1 MNKVRRTK
9 NKQQRGNIL
18 LLACF
23 SFMALSLTLIM
34 AYSFCG
40 VYWLHN
46 RLQASADEISL
57 AGAKKL
63 NDRDRIG
70 QMNNMIARCRQ
81 LVHSSRDD
89 YDTTKKDY
97 PELASFAEPLLDEA
111 RTSAADLEQERKKM
125 NAVIRSEALQAMKDR
140 YADIKGT
147 YPMVLPWLTV
157 GTPVV
162 TTWSLGKFDDV
173 QSNVTEFTQFQKLKD
188 QDRTQNYVTTSATGL
203 NLYTAEKNHRL
214 INTDA
219 DLDFNL
225 SSLPPLIDK
234 QISSARNIQPK
245 DFVPVT
251 PGYAPSTAQ
260 ITIQLKVSTGLGV
273 SAGSTLLAKGT
284 ALTTGAA
291 KQQ

>member
-1 MNKVRRTK
+1 MNTSRAK
-9 NKQQRGNIL
+9 NRQERGNIL
-18 LLACF
+18 ILACF

-34 AYSFCG
+34 SYSFCG

-70 QMNNMIARCRQ
+70 QMNNMVARCRQ

-89 YDTTKKDY
+89 FDTTKKDY

-111 RTSAADLEQERKKM
+111 RASAADLELERKKM
-125 NAVIRSEALQAMKDR
+125 NAVAESEALQAMQSR
-140 YADIKGT
+140 FNDIKGT
-147 YPMVLPWLTV
+147 YPMVLPWLNI
-157 GTPVV
+157 GTPVI
-162 TTWSLGKFDDV
+162 TARSLGKFDDV
-173 QSNVTEFTQFQKLKD
+173 QSNVTEFTQFTNLKD
-188 QDRTQNYVTTSATGL
+188 EDRTQSYVTTSPGGL
-203 NLYTAEKNHRL
+203 NLYTAEKNHKL
-214 INTDA
+214 VNTDV

-225 SSLPPLIDK
+225 SSLPPLIGK

-245 DFVPVT
+245 DFVPAKA
-251 PGYAPSTAQ
+251 GYAPSTAQ
-260 ITIQLKVSTGLGV
+260 VILQLKVSTGLGIY
-273 SAGSTLLAKGT
+273 AGSTLLAKGS
-284 ALTTGAA
+284 ALTTGAS

>member
-1 MNKVRRTK
+1 MKTIRRTQHR
-9 NKQQRGNIL
+9 NQRGNIL
-18 LLACF
+18 ILACF

-46 RLQASADEISL
+46 RLQTSADEISL

-70 QMNNMIARCRQ
+70 QMNNMVARCRQ

-97 PELASFAEPLLDEA
+97 PDLASFAEPLLDEA

-125 NAVIRSEALQAMKDR
+125 NAVAETEAAQAMKDR
-140 YADIKGT
+140 FNDIKGT

-157 GTPVV
+157 GKPVV
-162 TTWSLGKFDDV
+162 TSWSLGKFDDV
-173 QSNVTEFTQFQKLKD
+173 QSNVTEFTQFAKLKD
-188 QDRTQNYVTTSATGL
+188 QDRTQNYVTTSASGL
-203 NLYTAEKNHRL
+203 NLYTAEKNHKL
-214 INTDA
+214 VNTDA

-225 SSLPPLIDK
+225 SSLPPLVEK

-245 DFVPVT
+245 DFVPNKA
-251 PGYAPSTAQ
+251 GYAPSTAQ
-260 ITIQLKVSTGLGV
+260 VILQLKVSTGLGIY
-273 SAGSTLLAKGT
+273 AGSTLAAKGS